1 MNSPQAPS
9 PLRVAVAAL
18 GWIVAMAMLLVGG
31 IVGGTGR
38 IALTAAAIVFLL
50 LSVAY
55 IGLQVWYL
63 NRAQKGSRPQ
73 TSGRDPGPRR
83 PR

>member
-18 GWIVAMAMLLVGG
+18 GWIVAMAMLLIGG

-38 IALTAAAIVFLL
+38 IALTVAAIVLL
-50 LSVAY
+50 LLAVAY
-55 IGLQVWYL
+55 VGLQVWYL
-63 NRAQKGSRPQ
+63 NRAQKGAGPR
-73 TSGRDPGPRR
+73 TAGRDPGPRR